1 MEEDGLMFGG
11 MFCFFDIY
19 CCCF

>member
-1 MEEDGLMFGG
+1 MKETLADWG